1 MTKLHLVEVVL
12 GVYAILL
19 AVGGVIGYTKAG
31 SRPSLIAGILSAFL
45 AFMSL
50 LITPTNPRL
59 GLGTA
64 AVVALALAGFFGYR
78 FFTKTRKFMP
88 AGLLA
93 VVSVVVLVLALACMP

>member
-1 MTKLHLVEVVL
+1 MTTLQLVEVVL
-12 GVYAILL
+12 GVYALLL

-31 SRPSLIAGILSAFL
+31 SRPSLIAGIMSAFL
-45 AFMSL
+45 AFMAL

-64 AVVALALAGFFGYR
+64 AVVALALAGLFGYR
-78 FFTKTRKFMP
+78 FFAKSRKFMP

-93 VVSVVVLVLALACMP
+93 IMSVIVLVLAIVCMP